1 MQPQYNLLYREEERE
16 MIPLCHAEGLGLIPW
31 SPLARGV
38 LTRPRAK
45 TKGSTVRSD
54 TDVHADRLYAKAD
67 WEIVDVVERIAKTRG
82 ISMAQVALAWV
93 LSKPDVTAPIIGAT
107 RLEHLEE
114 AIAALDVKLTAEE
127 TADLEA
133 PYTPKSVT
141 F

>member
-1 MQPQYNLLYREEERE
+1 
-16 MIPLCHAEGLGLIPW
+16 MIPACHAEGLGLIPW

-54 TDVHADRLYAKAD
+54 TDVHADRLYANAD
-67 WEIVDVVERIAKTRG
+67 WEVVDVVENIAEKRG

-114 AIAALDVKLTAEE
+114 SFAALEVKLTAEE
-127 TADLEA
+127 ITELER
-133 PYTPKSVT
+133 PYTPKAVT

>member
-1 MQPQYNLLYREEERE
+1 M
-16 MIPLCHAEGLGLIPW
+16 
-31 SPLARGV
+31 
-38 LTRPRAK
+38 TRPRAK

-67 WEIVDVVERIAKTRG
+67 WEIVDVVERIANARG

-114 AIAALDVKLTAEE
+114 ALAALDVKLTAEE
-127 TADLEA
+127 TPARGAL
-133 PYTPKSVT
+133 PPKSVT

>member
-1 MQPQYNLLYREEERE
+1 QYNLLYREEERE

-38 LTRPRAK
+38 LTRPREK

-54 TDVHADRLYAKAD
+54 TDVHADRLYAQAD
-67 WEIVDVVERIAKTRG
+67 WEIGDVVEKTAEQRG
-82 ISMAQVALAWV
+82 ISRAQVSLAWV

-107 RLEHLEE
+107 RIEHLDEAFAALEVKLSAEE
-114 AIAALDVKLTAEE
+114 IAA
-127 TADLEA
+127 LEA
-133 PYTPKSVT
+133 PYTPKVVT